1 MLIYC
6 LKDIMAHLDENLK
19 LTPQMLTEMG
29 TLPEE
34 VTEKLERVSFKSLHF
49 LWMTRIFNKS

>member
-6 LKDIMAHLDENLK
+6 LKDIMTHLDENLK
-19 LTPQMLTEMG
+19 LTPQMLVEMG

-34 VTEKLERVSFKSLHF
+34 VTEKLERVSLENLHF
-49 LWMTRIFNKS
+49 L